1 MKRQLTKLRKSLVDV
16 AKREPSSKLEKK
28 TYKEDKFKNILSS
41 FKKSVKVYFK
51 DVDEATAELKQQAVR
66 DM

>member
-1 MKRQLTKLRKSLVDV
+1 MVDV